1 MVISAIWSILPGQN
15 RGPYIRNPVYLM
27 MRLHEE
33 TASGHVPRPLGLD
46 AAAHGLS
53 GDAGERGH
61 DPLGPRPR
69 VTGQPKRL
77 AVVTCGSSRDDRL
90 VFVGVGQYE

>member
-1 MVISAIWSILPGQN
+1 
-15 RGPYIRNPVYLM
+15 M

-69 VTGQPKRL
+69 VTGKPKCL

-90 VFVGVGQYE
+90 ISVQGDSGGRVPWLG